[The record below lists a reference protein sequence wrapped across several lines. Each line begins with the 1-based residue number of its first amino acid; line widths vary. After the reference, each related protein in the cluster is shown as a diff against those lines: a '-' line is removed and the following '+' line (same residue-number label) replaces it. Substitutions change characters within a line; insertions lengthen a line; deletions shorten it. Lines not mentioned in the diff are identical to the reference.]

1 MRNIIAVSGRPGTG
15 KTTLF
20 RKIIDDSFVKVEPVK
35 SLPCLYSEK
44 FDLYIIGKYEDGE
57 LFAGTDRLSMSI
69 QPTAVEF
76 VNSTTSNILFEG
88 DRLTNCKFYDFLLTQ
103 ENCNVEFIVLSV
115 ENMILESR
123 YAERGSNQSEK
134 FLKGR
139 DTKISNILNNLS
151 YMDYIKEF
159 KNETPDDQSVLL
171 NYINKKFCIE

>member
-44 FDLYIIGKYEDGE
+44 LDLYIIGKYEDGE

-76 VNSTTSNILFEG
+76 VNSTKSNILFEG
-88 DRLTNCKFYDFLLTQ
+88 DRLTNGKFYDFLLTQ
-103 ENCNVEFIVLSV
+103 ENCNVEFIVLSA
-115 ENMILESR
+115 ENSTLESR
-123 YAERGSNQSEK
+123 YSDRGSSQSDK

-139 DTKISNILNNLS
+139 DTKISNILSNLD

-159 KNETPDDQSVLL
+159 KNESLSDQQILL
-171 NYINKKFCIE
+171 DYIIGKLKI